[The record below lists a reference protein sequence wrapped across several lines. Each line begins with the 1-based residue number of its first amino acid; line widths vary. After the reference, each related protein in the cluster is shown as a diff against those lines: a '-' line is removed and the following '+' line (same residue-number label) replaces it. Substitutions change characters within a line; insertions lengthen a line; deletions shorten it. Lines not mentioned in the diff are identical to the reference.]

1 MLKLESYA
9 NKYQTIQMSRTDG
22 ILEVKL
28 HTNGGPLHWS
38 LLPHGE
44 LTRAFHEI
52 GQDYENEVII
62 LTGTGAA
69 FSGPALGPN
78 GHNHVSHP
86 VTAMEWDKIY
96 FEGKHLLLN
105 LLNIEVPIIAAI
117 NGPTLRHAEIPLLS
131 DIVLAADTA
140 TFQDSAHFWG
150 GLVPGDGVHIV
161 FPHLMGTNRGRYF
174 LLTGQTINAQD
185 KTAHV
190 DVNEIISKM
199 PAMLDAQ
206 KQLEKLSATYDA
218 EYKTMAEE
226 YTNKMKKYE
235 QEANTVGDAVN
246 QTRQAEMQDLVKR
259 ITDYRDNAQKELQKK
274 ESDLVKPLM
283 DKIKASIQKVGKAKG
298 YQYVL
303 NVADLLLSDGPD
315 LTADIKKDLGF

>member
-1 MLKLESYA
+1 MKRLK
-9 NKYQTIQMSRTDG
+9 
-22 ILEVKL
+22 
-28 HTNGGPLHWS
+28 S
-38 LLPHGE
+38 LLIATV
-44 LTRAFHEI
+44 LF
-52 GQDYENEVII
+52 
-62 LTGTGAA
+62 LGA
-69 FSGPALGPN
+69 SQ
-78 GHNHVSHP
+78 
-86 VTAMEWDKIY
+86 I
-96 FEGKHLLLN
+96 
-105 LLNIEVPIIAAI
+105 
-117 NGPTLRHAEIPLLS
+117 
-131 DIVLAADTA
+131 
-140 TFQDSAHFWG
+140 
-150 GLVPGDGVHIV
+150 
-161 FPHLMGTNRGRYF
+161 
-174 LLTGQTINAQD
+174 INAQA

-218 EYKTMAEE
+218 EYKTMADE

>member
-1 MLKLESYA
+1 MKRLK
-9 NKYQTIQMSRTDG
+9 
-22 ILEVKL
+22 
-28 HTNGGPLHWS
+28 S
-38 LLPHGE
+38 LLIATV
-44 LTRAFHEI
+44 LF
-52 GQDYENEVII
+52 
-62 LTGTGAA
+62 LGA
-69 FSGPALGPN
+69 S
-78 GHNHVSHP
+78 
-86 VTAMEWDKIY
+86 
-96 FEGKHLLLN
+96 
-105 LLNIEVPIIAAI
+105 
-117 NGPTLRHAEIPLLS
+117 
-131 DIVLAADTA
+131 
-140 TFQDSAHFWG
+140 
-150 GLVPGDGVHIV
+150 
-161 FPHLMGTNRGRYF
+161 
-174 LLTGQTINAQD
+174 QTINAQA

-218 EYKTMAEE
+218 EYKTMADE

-303 NVADLLLSDGPD
+303 NLADLLLADGPD